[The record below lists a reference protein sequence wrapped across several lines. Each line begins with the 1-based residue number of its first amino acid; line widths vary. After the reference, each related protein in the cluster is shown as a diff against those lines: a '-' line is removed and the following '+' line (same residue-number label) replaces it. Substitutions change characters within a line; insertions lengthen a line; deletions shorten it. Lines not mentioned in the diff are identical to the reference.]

1 MGLTDFFKEQ
11 LHQWKEVQIRFEEL
25 RNVRT
30 REVGSMLAQY
40 NPARMVS
47 TGAKIDKAT
56 LAQRP
61 CFLCAK
67 NRPPEQ
73 IILPFNEEFDILVNP
88 FPILPTHFTIPARRH
103 QPQAIAANYP
113 LLHQLLTVYP
123 HLMVFYNGPKCG
135 ASAPDHLHFQAGTSG
150 VLPLQQHWQ
159 QLYET
164 SETLLKIN
172 DYERIVLVKNY
183 VCPAIAIISKSLEHD
198 EQMFRMVYDA
208 LPLKEGET
216 EPMMNIVAWRANDTF
231 ISVVFPR
238 YKHRPDCYFAEKEQ
252 QFLVSPGSLDMAG
265 LMILPREIDFE
276 RITPTLAEHIMREVS
291 LSDEAMHE
299 VIKHICQHNVS
310 SWKQEPTV
318 SVGIVSAEKIHFRLN
333 GSYLIDGELITGEQ
347 TVEYS

>member
-30 REVGSMLAQY
+30 HEVGSMLAQY

-164 SETLLKIN
+164 SEALLKIN

-208 LPLKEGET
+208 LPL
-216 EPMMNIVAWRANDTF
+216 
-231 ISVVFPR
+231 
-238 YKHRPDCYFAEKEQ
+238 
-252 QFLVSPGSLDMAG
+252 
-265 LMILPREIDFE
+265 
-276 RITPTLAEHIMREVS
+276 
-291 LSDEAMHE
+291 
-299 VIKHICQHNVS
+299 
-310 SWKQEPTV
+310 
-318 SVGIVSAEKIHFRLN
+318 
-333 GSYLIDGELITGEQ
+333 
-347 TVEYS
+347 